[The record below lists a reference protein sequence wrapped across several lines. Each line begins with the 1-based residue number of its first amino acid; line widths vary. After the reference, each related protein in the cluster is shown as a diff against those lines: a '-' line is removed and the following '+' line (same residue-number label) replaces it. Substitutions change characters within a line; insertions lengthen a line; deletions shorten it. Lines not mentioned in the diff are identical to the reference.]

1 MHTCTYR
8 GVRVR
13 IRVHIEVCNLERIR
27 VHIEVCNL
35 ERIVWLGD
43 SNRNIDIIF
52 SLHDTFPE

>member
-1 MHTCTYR
+1 ME
-8 GVRVR
+8 R

-43 SNRNIDIIF
+43 SNRNIDI
-52 SLHDTFPE
+52 

>member
-43 SNRNIDIIF
+43 SNRNIDI
-52 SLHDTFPE
+52 